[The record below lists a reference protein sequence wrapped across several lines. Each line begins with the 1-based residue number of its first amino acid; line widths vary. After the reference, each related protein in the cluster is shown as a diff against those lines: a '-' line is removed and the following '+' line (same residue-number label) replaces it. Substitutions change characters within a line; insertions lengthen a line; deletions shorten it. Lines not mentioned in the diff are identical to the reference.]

1 MAHFCSKDQSII
13 LGPSTEIIEKYSKQ
27 VRENNA
33 LELQPAELGS
43 VEKMEWALEQL
54 KRRCR
59 QPL

>member
-33 LELQPAELGS
+33 LELQPAEL
-43 VEKMEWALEQL
+43 EAW
-54 KRRCR
+54 RRWSGR
-59 QPL
+59 WNN